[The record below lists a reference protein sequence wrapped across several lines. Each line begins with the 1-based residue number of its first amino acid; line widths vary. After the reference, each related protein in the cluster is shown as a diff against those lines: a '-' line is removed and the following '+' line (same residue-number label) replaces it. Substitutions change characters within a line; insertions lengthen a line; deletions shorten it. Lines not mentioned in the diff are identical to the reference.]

1 MKYPHQPSGLQR
13 GLPLLIDS
21 DWTPEQAQAVFEVLD
36 DLRERIWEH
45 YALPLQELY
54 RQQRQTN
61 EAHQRPFGDPGEPF

>member
-1 MKYPHQPSGLQR
+1 MKYPPQPSGLQR

-21 DWTPEQAQAVFEVLD
+21 HWTPEQAQAVFEVLN

-54 RQQRQTN
+54 RQQRMPDET
-61 EAHQRPFGDPGEPF
+61 DPHFPIDPDEPF